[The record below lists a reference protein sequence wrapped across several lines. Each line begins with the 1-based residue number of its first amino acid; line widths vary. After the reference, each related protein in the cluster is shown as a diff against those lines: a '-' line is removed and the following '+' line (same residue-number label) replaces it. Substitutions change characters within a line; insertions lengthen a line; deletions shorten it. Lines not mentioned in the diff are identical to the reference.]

1 MNYRGFFIQESGINL
16 VILVPEKVPQGGKNG
31 AQ

>member
-1 MNYRGFFIQESGINL
+1 MNYRGFFIQKGGINL
-16 VILVPEKVPQGGKNG
+16 VILAPEKVPQGGKNG